1 MMMPKKKKKILII
14 LSIVI
19 FLLIILT
26 TLILLYIYT
35 DNFKSNSTLF
45 AKYMGQNIENIDSL
59 YSEIG
64 KSEYDQMLQEN
75 KYTTQTQVNV
85 NFVENRG
92 KTSENTQN
100 SINQLKLEINGQT
113 DKKNEF
119 EYQNIDL
126 LNSNEEVAEVEYIQS
141 KNTYGIKFSDL
152 FNQYLMIN
160 NEHLKDFFRKIG
172 YTDEQLENIPDSI
185 NMNIDLKSIFQFSE
199 EEWQNLREKYIE
211 IISSSFSEENFS
223 KQKNQIIKIN
233 GNDVIAN
240 GYVLTL
246 TKEQLNNMYIKV
258 LEKVRED
265 EIILSKIDNFESIIK
280 EYQPTKTSDLRKQF
294 IEKIDE
300 KITNIIKNNIGTDE
314 TKIIVYES
322 SKTTVKTIIET
333 SEYEISMELLS
344 NNKDR
349 YMKISYKDVTSSK
362 DQVQTIE
369 IYKNANQIDANY
381 EQING
386 ENIKKYGLNINE
398 KIDNN
403 KCEKDILIK
412 YEDNSNKI
420 DLIAKQNIEMVDNFE
435 NDIILDEKSAINLSN
450 LEEEKL
456 RALLGTVSNSVSNK
470 IEELKQNV
478 ISEQD
483 LWNVIITAG
492 IVKEKQVL
500 EAMGITET
508 EKNRFNSKFEILEGE
523 NLESSKILTVIEA
536 IKDNLVGYEV
546 ISSEKLRLKL
556 DRFDKKEE
564 IAIKLNK
571 LIEENTNRK
580 YNIEVEYDE
589 KTGLVNGIL
598 ITILEK

>member
-172 YTDEQLENIPDSI
+172 YTDEQLENIPNSI

-233 GNDVIAN
+233 GNDVIVN

-381 EQING
+381 EQIDG

-564 IAIKLNK
+564 IAIKMNK
-571 LIEENTNRK
+571 LIEENTNKK

-589 KTGLVNGIL
+589 KTGLVDGIL

>member
-1 MMMPKKKKKILII
+1 
-14 LSIVI
+14 
-19 FLLIILT
+19 
-26 TLILLYIYT
+26 
-35 DNFKSNSTLF
+35 
-45 AKYMGQNIENIDSL
+45 MGQNIENIDSL

-172 YTDEQLENIPDSI
+172 YTDEQLENIPNSI

-233 GNDVIAN
+233 GNDVIVN

-381 EQING
+381 EQIDG

-564 IAIKLNK
+564 IAIKMNK
-571 LIEENTNRK
+571 LIEENTNKK

-589 KTGLVNGIL
+589 KTGLVDGIL

>member
-160 NEHLKDFFRKIG
+160 NELLKDFFRKIG

>member
-172 YTDEQLENIPDSI
+172 YTDEQLENIPNSI

-223 KQKNQIIKIN
+223 KQKNQIIKI
-233 GNDVIAN
+233 N

-381 EQING
+381 EQIDG

-564 IAIKLNK
+564 IAIKMNK
-571 LIEENTNRK
+571 LIEENTNKK

-589 KTGLVNGIL
+589 KTGLVDGIL